1 MKPSSPIEPGVISAF
16 RLFTMVRLTLLLV
29 NSAVEV
35 IVNGWPVSPPVIFLL
50 SLCDVVLL
58 LGFLSWQGLSARMK
72 SWYLPVGIILASA
85 LPILEMH
92 FAFEINATG
101 FVQGTA
107 LVGIWQSVLVL
118 LIPLF
123 IIGWQYSFH
132 SVVLFSVATSLADV
146 VPFMIQMPSIL
157 PAGSYYPILGVMFIR
172 MVFFLFI
179 GYMVVKLMTT
189 QRGLRAELTSAN
201 NRLAQYAG
209 TLEHLT
215 ISRERNRLAR
225 ELHDVLA
232 HTLSGVAV
240 ELEAVKALWN
250 QDAAQAQSML
260 DRSLRSTRDGLTETR
275 RALQALRASPLED
288 LGLGLAVRGLAESA
302 ANRSSLKLETV
313 ISDDLPEYP
322 PDIEQCIYRVAQES
336 LANISEHS
344 GARTVRLQLVRE
356 NGMLKLVVA
365 DDGRGFEPGSVDAK
379 VQFGLAGMRERA
391 EAIGARLDILAQAGL
406 GTVVTL
412 EYGGAQ

>member
-1 MKPSSPIEPGVISAF
+1 
-16 RLFTMVRLTLLLV
+16 MVRLTLLLV
-29 NSAVEV
+29 NAAVEL
-35 IVNGWPVSPPVIFLL
+35 IVNGWPVSPPVIFIL
-50 SLCDVVLL
+50 SLLDVCIL
-58 LGFLSWQGLSARMK
+58 LGFLSWRALARRLN
-72 SWYLPVGIILASA
+72 SWYLPIAIVLATI

-92 FAFEINATG
+92 LAFDITATG
-101 FVQGTA
+101 IVPNAA
-107 LVGIWQSVLVL
+107 LIGIWQSVLVL

-123 IIGWQYSFH
+123 IVGWQYSFH
-132 SVVLFSVATSLADV
+132 MVVLFSLATSLADGLPYMV
-146 VPFMIQMPSIL
+146 HPPAFL
-157 PAGSYYPILGVMFIR
+157 PAGTYYPILGVMIVR
-172 MVFFLFI
+172 MMFFLFI

-189 QRGLRAELTSAN
+189 QRALRTELTSAN

-240 ELEAVKALWN
+240 ELEAVKALWD
-250 QDAAQAQSML
+250 QDAGKAQSML

-302 ANRSSLKLETV
+302 ANRSSLKLETQ
-313 ISDDLPEYP
+313 ISDDLPEFP

-344 GARTVRLQLVRE
+344 GARSVRLELSQE
-356 NGMLKLVVA
+356 NGQLKLVVA
-365 DDGRGFEPGSVDAK
+365 DDGRGFDPGSVDAK
-379 VQFGLAGMRERA
+379 IQFGLEGMRERA
-391 EAIGARLDILAQAGL
+391 EAIGARLDILSQSGT

-412 EYGGAQ
+412 EYGGAL